1 MNNPFRLGINFKIPY
16 NFKMTSTSD
25 LNPQLIP
32 EKTCISILCEGFTGT
47 RHAKTA
53 TGVVKYGNWQVKS
66 IIDSKNVGK
75 SFLELSKINTRSN
88 SSHDSSSNKV
98 LSDIPIV
105 KDLEDALQISKINAL
120 LIGIAP
126 VGGQIPETWI
136 QIIKEAISKKIH
148 IISGLHEFLNEIP
161 ELASLAKEN
170 KILLWDV
177 RNPDLYSSSAMQ
189 SVAKQK
195 ARPEKL
201 KVITM
206 VGSDCNVGKMCTAL
220 EIVQEIKKQ
229 KKNAE
234 FLATGQTGIM
244 ISGSGV
250 PLDRVIGDFMAGSI
264 ENELHKIIQEKD
276 PEFIIVEGQGSLLH
290 PGYSGVTLSLIH
302 GSTPEYLVLCLKAGL
317 EYIQGGYQVQI
328 PSTTELIK
336 IYETAAAWIQA
347 SRPAKVMGISVNTS
361 ELDEVSAYELIKSI
375 EAETQLPVTDPIR
388 FGTKNICKKILEIS
402 STTIVF

>member
-1 MNNPFRLGINFKIPY
+1 
-16 NFKMTSTSD
+16 MTSTLDSST
-25 LNPQLIP
+25 QLIP
-32 EKTCISILCEGFTGT
+32 EKTQLSILCEGFTGT

-66 IIDSKNVGK
+66 IIDSENVGK
-75 SFLELSKINTRSN
+75 SFLELSKIDTRSN
-88 SSHDSSSNKV
+88 SSSDSNSNKV
-98 LSDIPIV
+98 LNDIPIV
-105 KDLEDALQISKINAL
+105 KNLEDALQISKIDAL

-161 ELASLAKEN
+161 ELTSLAKEN

-195 ARPEKL
+195 TRPGKL
-201 KVITM
+201 KIISM

-220 EIVQEIKKQ
+220 EIVQEIKNH

-276 PEFIIVEGQGSLLH
+276 PEFIVVEGQGSLLH

-302 GSTPEYLVLCLKAGL
+302 GSNPDYLILCLKAGL
-317 EYIQGGYQVQI
+317 KYIQGGYQVKI
-328 PSTTELIK
+328 PSITELIK
-336 IYETAAAWIQA
+336 IYETASSWIQA
-347 SRPAKVMGISVNTS
+347 SPQSAKVIGISINTS
-361 ELDEVSAYELIKSI
+361 ELDEISASKLIEDIKT
-375 EAETQLPVTDPIR
+375 ETKLPVTDPIR
-388 FGTKNICKKILEIS
+388 FGTKGICKRILEIS
-402 STTIVF
+402 NTTTEF

>member
-1 MNNPFRLGINFKIPY
+1 
-16 NFKMTSTSD
+16 MTFTLDPSTS
-25 LNPQLIP
+25 LIP
-32 EKTCISILCEGFTGT
+32 EETSLSILCEGFTGT

-66 IIDSKNVGK
+66 IIDSGNIGK

-88 SSHDSSSNKV
+88 SNLDNSSNKI
-98 LSDIPIV
+98 LNDIPIV
-105 KDLEDALQISKINAL
+105 KNLEDALLISKIDAL

-126 VGGQIPETWI
+126 VGGQIPEAWI
-136 QIIKEAISKKIH
+136 QIIKEAITKKIH

-161 ELASLAKEN
+161 ELSLLAQEN

-177 RNPDLYSSSAMQ
+177 RNPDLYSSSALQ

-195 ARPEKL
+195 PRPEKS

-220 EIVQEIKKQ
+220 EIVQEIKNHSKS
-229 KKNAE
+229 AE

-264 ENELHKIIQEKD
+264 ENELHKIIQEKN

-302 GSTPEYLVLCLKAGL
+302 GSNPEYLVLCLKAGL
-317 EYIQGGYQVQI
+317 EYIQGGYQVKI
-328 PSTTELIK
+328 PSVTELIE
-336 IYETAAAWIQA
+336 IYETASAWIQIA
-347 SRPAKVMGISVNTS
+347 SQSAKIIGISINTS
-361 ELDEVSAYELIKSI
+361 ELDEASAYKLIKDL
-375 EAETQLPVTDPIR
+375 EAETHLPVTDPIR
-388 FGTKNICKKILEIS
+388 YGTENICKKILEIS
-402 STTIVF
+402 NTTIEF

>member
-1 MNNPFRLGINFKIPY
+1 
-16 NFKMTSTSD
+16 MTFTLDSSS
-25 LNPQLIP
+25 QLTP
-32 EKTCISILCEGFTGT
+32 EKTRLSILCEGFTGT

-66 IIDSKNVGK
+66 IIDSKNTGK

-88 SSHDSSSNKV
+88 SSSDSNSNKV
-98 LSDIPIV
+98 LNDIPIV
-105 KDLEDALQISKINAL
+105 KNLEDALLISEIDAL

-126 VGGQIPETWI
+126 VGGQIPEAWI

-161 ELASLAKEN
+161 ELASLAKE
-170 KILLWDV
+170 KEILLWDV
-177 RNPDLYSSSAMQ
+177 RNPELYSSSAVQ

-195 ARPEKL
+195 PRAEKL

-220 EIVQEIKKQ
+220 EIVQELKSHKR
-229 KKNAE
+229 KAE

-302 GSTPEYLVLCLKAGL
+302 GSNPEYLVLCLKAGL
-317 EYIQGGYQVQI
+317 EYIQGGYQVKI
-328 PSTTELIK
+328 PSVTELIG
-336 IYETAAAWIQA
+336 IYETASAWIQA
-347 SRPAKVMGISVNTS
+347 SSQSAKVIGISINTS
-361 ELDEVSAYELIKSI
+361 ELDEVSAYKLIKDL
-375 EAETQLPVTDPIR
+375 ETETQLPVTDPIR
-388 FGTKNICKKILEIS
+388 YGTENICKRILEVSGI
-402 STTIVF
+402 TIEF

>member
-1 MNNPFRLGINFKIPY
+1 
-16 NFKMTSTSD
+16 MTFTLDPSTS
-25 LNPQLIP
+25 LIP
-32 EKTCISILCEGFTGT
+32 EETSLSILCEGFTGT

-66 IIDSKNVGK
+66 IIDSGNIGK

-88 SSHDSSSNKV
+88 SSLDNSSNKI
-98 LSDIPIV
+98 LNDIPIV
-105 KDLEDALQISKINAL
+105 KNLEDALLISKIDAL

-126 VGGQIPETWI
+126 VGGQIPEAWI
-136 QIIKEAISKKIH
+136 QIIKEAITKKIH

-161 ELASLAKEN
+161 ELSLLAQEN

-177 RNPDLYSSSAMQ
+177 RNPELYSSSALQ

-195 ARPEKL
+195 PRPEKL

-220 EIVQEIKKQ
+220 EIVQEIKNHSKS
-229 KKNAE
+229 AE

-302 GSTPEYLVLCLKAGL
+302 GSNPEYLVLCLKAGL
-317 EYIQGGYQVQI
+317 EYIQGGYQVKI
-328 PSTTELIK
+328 PSISELIR
-336 IYETAAAWIQA
+336 IYEAAATWTQT
-347 SRPAKVMGISVNTS
+347 SQPSAKVIGISVNTS
-361 ELDEVSAYELIKSI
+361 ELDEVSAYKLLEDI
-375 EAETQLPVTDPIR
+375 ESETQLPVTDPIR
-388 FGTKNICKKILEIS
+388 YGTEKIYKRILEIS
-402 STTIVF
+402 NTTIEL

>member
-1 MNNPFRLGINFKIPY
+1 MDP
-16 NFKMTSTSD
+16 STS
-25 LNPQLIP
+25 LVPKETFL
-32 EKTCISILCEGFTGT
+32 SILCEGFTGT

-53 TGVVKYGNWQVKS
+53 TGVVKYGNWKVKS
-66 IIDSKNVGK
+66 IIDSSNIGK

-88 SSHDSSSNKV
+88 SSSDSNSNKV
-98 LSDIPIV
+98 LNDIPIV
-105 KDLEDALQISKINAL
+105 KNLEDALQISKIDAL

-161 ELASLAKEN
+161 ELASLAKE
-170 KILLWDV
+170 KEILLWDV
-177 RNPDLYSSSAMQ
+177 RNPDLYSSSVVQ
-189 SVAKQK
+189 TVAKQK
-195 ARPEKL
+195 PRPEKL
-201 KVITM
+201 KVVTM

-220 EIVQEIKKQ
+220 EIVQGLKSHKR
-229 KKNAE
+229 KAE

-302 GSTPEYLVLCLKAGL
+302 GSNPEYLVLCLKAGL
-317 EYIQGGYQVQI
+317 EYIQGGYQVKI
-328 PSTTELIK
+328 PSVTKLIEV
-336 IYETAAAWIQA
+336 YETAAAWIQTSSQA
-347 SRPAKVMGISVNTS
+347 AKLIGISINTS
-361 ELDEVSAYELIKSI
+361 ELDEASAYKLIKDL
-375 EAETQLPVTDPIR
+375 EAETRLPVTDPIR
-388 FGTKNICKKILEIS
+388 YGSENISKRILEIS
-402 STTIVF
+402 NTTIEF

>member
-1 MNNPFRLGINFKIPY
+1 
-16 NFKMTSTSD
+16 MTSTPDSSS
-25 LNPQLIP
+25 QLIP
-32 EKTCISILCEGFTGT
+32 EKTCLSILCEGFTGT

-66 IIDSKNVGK
+66 IIDSSNIGK
-75 SFLELSKINTRSN
+75 SFIELSKINTRSN
-88 SSHDSSSNKV
+88 SSLDHSSNKV
-98 LSDIPIV
+98 LNDIPIV
-105 KDLEDALQISKINAL
+105 KNLEDALQISKIDAL

-161 ELASLAKEN
+161 ELASLAKE
-170 KILLWDV
+170 KEILLWDV
-177 RNPDLYSSSAMQ
+177 RNPELYSSSASQ

-195 ARPEKL
+195 PRPEKL

-220 EIVQEIKKQ
+220 EIVQEIKKH
-229 KKNAE
+229 KRKAE

-302 GSTPEYLVLCLKAGL
+302 GSNPEYLVLCLKAGL
-317 EYIQGGYQVQI
+317 EYIQGDYKVKI
-328 PSTTELIK
+328 PSVTELIE
-336 IYETAAAWIQA
+336 IYETASAWIQT
-347 SRPAKVMGISVNTS
+347 SSQSTKIIGISINTS
-361 ELDEVSAYELIKSI
+361 ELDEVSAYKLLKDI
-375 EAETQLPVTDPIR
+375 ESETQLPATDPIR
-388 FGTKNICKKILEIS
+388 YGTENICKRILEIS
-402 STTIVF
+402 NTTIEF